1 MSEDKIIRFPGAAAK
16 GAGAQASKPGAS
28 LPPLPPEMG
37 KAAMEQA
44 AKLAASMSEDQQKAL
59 GLIMSG
65 ASFVLVALKP
75 TEDGCDFFTALH
87 GDAADLRNAQPHL
100 AGVIDRLYA
109 RRGL

>member
-1 MSEDKIIRFPGAAAK
+1 MDDDKIIKFPGPK
-16 GAGAQASKPGAS
+16 PAGGQASKPGAKI
-28 LPPLPPEMG
+28 PDLPPEMG

-44 AKLAASMSEDQQKAL
+44 AKLAQSMSEDQQKAL

-87 GDAADLRNAQPHL
+87 GDATDLRNAQPHL
-100 AGVIDRLYA
+100 DGVIARLYS
-109 RRGL
+109 RRGI